1 MNAADRLYLD
11 HNATTP
17 LWPQAR
23 AAMLEALDCL
33 GNPSSPHADG
43 RRARALV
50 DNAREQVAALL
61 QVPPLAVV
69 FTGGGAE
76 ANGLALAQAEALGA
90 ERLLVGAG
98 EHACILAH
106 AAAHPLP
113 RRTVALDADGRLDLG
128 DLETALRES
137 PSPAFLACAAANNET
152 GVVQPVA
159 EAAAMTRAAG
169 GFTHC
174 DAVQAAG
181 RVRFRPADMQLDFC
195 ALSAHKM
202 GGPTG
207 VGALVCLGET
217 RPAPLPFRAVVRG
230 GGQERGWRSGTEN
243 VAGIAGFGAA
253 AAAAPQAFARFG
265 ALARLRDNL
274 ESGLISSPS
283 VVIFGKDAGRM
294 ANVSCFAAPGA
305 RAETWLMALDLRGIA
320 VGSGS
325 ACSSGRISPSHVLA
339 AMGVAP
345 ALARNALR
353 VSLGWQTREADIRRF
368 LDGWNSLARRLNG
381 KPK

>member
-1 MNAADRLYLD
+1 MTPPDRLYLD

-17 LWPQAR
+17 LWPQAQ
-23 AAMLEALDCL
+23 AAMLEALDCI
-33 GNPSSPHADG
+33 GNPSSPHAFG
-43 RRARALV
+43 RKARTLI
-50 DNAREQVAALL
+50 DDARERIAALL
-61 QVPPLAVV
+61 QVPPLAIV

-76 ANGLALAQAEALGA
+76 ANGLALAQAQSLGA
-90 ERLLVGAG
+90 ERLLTGAG

-113 RRTVALDADGRLDLG
+113 QRIIALDGDGRLDLA
-128 DLETALRES
+128 DLQAALAES
-137 PSPAFLACAAANNET
+137 SAPPFLACMLANNET
-152 GVVQPVA
+152 GVFQPVA
-159 EAAAMTRAAG
+159 EAAAMTRAAS

-181 RVRFRPADMQLDFC
+181 RIPFHPASMELDFC

-202 GGPTG
+202 GGPAG
-207 VGALVCLGET
+207 VGALVCLREM
-217 RPAPLPFRAVVRG
+217 RPSPPPFAAVVRG

-253 AAAAPQAFARFG
+253 AAAAPGGFSAFA
-265 ALARLRDNL
+265 ALARLRDKL
-274 ESGLISSPS
+274 ENGLISSPS
-283 VVIFGKDAGRM
+283 AVIFGGNADRM

-305 RAETWLMALDLRGIA
+305 RAETWLMALDLQGIA

-325 ACSSGRISPSHVLA
+325 ACSSGKISPSHVLA

-345 ALARNALR
+345 SLARNALR
-353 VSLGWQTREADIRRF
+353 VSLGWQTGEADITRF
-368 LDGWNSLARRLNG
+368 LNSWNNLASRLNG
-381 KPK
+381 KPQ